1 MWTTLTNAL
10 ALVVSAVVVHV
21 AYLGYVRPRAAQVL
35 EAARQAGQSAPRD
48 LVVIL
53 KDYEQEICLILML
66 WGMFLIVSKCVA
78 ILREQYLFSVD
89 LIEEVREEADDGK
102 AAEEEGHEA
111 PGLHGT
117 LAALETLPADIRTT
131 PLVRTLLT
139 SLRRFLITQDVQ
151 NTSDAI
157 ESGVE
162 ALAVK
167 QEAENSM
174 IRYLIWAIP
183 SIGFIGTVRGIG
195 QALSQADQALAG
207 DIAGMTE
214 SLGIAFNSTLVAL
227 LISIVLMFMLHQLQR
242 LQDNLVVST
251 QDYCEAFLLNRIGSV
266 NRGAPSPHP
275 SPTRGEGEE
284 RPLRPS
290 PPHEDGPGRGGS
302 GRL

>member
-1 MWTTLTNAL
+1 MTKTLSNMI
-10 ALVVSAVVVHV
+10 ALVVCVVTVHI
-21 AYLGYVRPRAAQVL
+21 AYIGYIRPQASLVL
-35 EAARQAGQSAPRD
+35 EASRQAGQSAPRH

-66 WGMFLIVSKCVA
+66 WGMFLILGKCLA

-89 LIEEVREEADDGK
+89 LLEESAEEPEEAAEAE
-102 AAEEEGHEA
+102 AAEDSPGEFHGLNSALKTLEA
-111 PGLHGT
+111 LSP
-117 LAALETLPADIRTT
+117 DIRET
-131 PLVRTLLT
+131 PLVKTLMT

-157 ESGVE
+157 ESSVE
-162 ALAVK
+162 ALALK
-167 QEAENSM
+167 QDAENSM

-227 LISIVLMFMLHQLQR
+227 LISIALMFMLHQLQR
-242 LQDNLVVST
+242 LQDNLVVDT
-251 QDYCEAFLLNRIGSV
+251 QDYCEAFLLNRISKGDDDHPVKLESSPSLSV
-266 NRGAPSPHP
+266 
-275 SPTRGEGEE
+275 
-284 RPLRPS
+284 
-290 PPHEDGPGRGGS
+290 GRN
-302 GRL
+302 

>member
-1 MWTTLTNAL
+1 MTKTLSNII
-10 ALVVSAVVVHV
+10 ALVVSVVAVHIT
-21 AYLGYVRPRAAQVL
+21 YIGYIRPQASLVL
-35 EAARQAGQSAPRD
+35 EASRQAGQSAPRH

-66 WGMFLIVSKCVA
+66 WGMFLILGKCLA

-89 LIEEVREEADDGK
+89 LLEESAEEPEETAEAE
-102 AAEEEGHEA
+102 AAEDSPGEFYGLNSALKTLEA
-111 PGLHGT
+111 
-117 LAALETLPADIRTT
+117 LPPDIRET
-131 PLVRTLLT
+131 PLVKTLMT

-157 ESGVE
+157 ESSVE
-162 ALAVK
+162 ALALK
-167 QEAENSM
+167 QDAENSM

-227 LISIVLMFMLHQLQR
+227 LISIALMFMLHQLQR
-242 LQDNLVVST
+242 LQDNLVVDT
-251 QDYCEAFLLNRIGSV
+251 QDYCEAFLLNRISKGGDDHPVKLESSPSLSV
-266 NRGAPSPHP
+266 
-275 SPTRGEGEE
+275 
-284 RPLRPS
+284 
-290 PPHEDGPGRGGS
+290 GRN
-302 GRL
+302 